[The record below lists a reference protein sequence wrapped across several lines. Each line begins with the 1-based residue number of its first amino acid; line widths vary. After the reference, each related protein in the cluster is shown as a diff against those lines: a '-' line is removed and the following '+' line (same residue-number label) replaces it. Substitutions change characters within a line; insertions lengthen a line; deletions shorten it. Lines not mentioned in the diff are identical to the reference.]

1 MIGAKSLS
9 YFRRPLLGLLAGVF
23 GGKIGG
29 EEESIAEILGIGEDI
44 IFIFEDSSQFG
55 EQFIRMRFVL
65 DLVAEQI
72 AHVEHHQ
79 PHCAAIQATR

>member
-1 MIGAKSLS
+1 M
-9 YFRRPLLGLLAGVF
+9 LGC
-23 GGKIGG
+23 KIGG
-29 EEESIAEILGIGEDI
+29 EKESVAEILCIGEDI

-55 EQFIRMRFVL
+55 DQFIRMRFVF

-79 PHCAAIQATR
+79 PHCAAI